1 MKITRK
7 EVETC
12 TIPELGRQI
21 LQLLKH
27 ARPLTFVLSME
38 ELILHADPPTAY
50 AVSLFV
56 FHNGGPDILQ
66 ARGKTYI
73 KKVEIELDEM
83 FRRGENKC
91 PSQTRTSSCTSQT
104 ERRGITQ
111 PTTKRPIDTCAAHD
125 SSIAQNSAAFNRTR

>member
-7 EVETC
+7 EVETH

-38 ELILHADPPTAY
+38 ELILHADTPTAY

-83 FRRGENKC
+83 FRRLDKASE
-91 PSQTRTSSCTSQT
+91 PTR
-104 ERRGITQ
+104 
-111 PTTKRPIDTCAAHD
+111 
-125 SSIAQNSAAFNRTR
+125 SSIARNAAAFNRAR